1 MMELPDSRVVFDR
14 ERIQQAI
21 DGLAD
26 QVNARC
32 APNEWTLMCIMNGAL
47 MFAAEL
53 MRRLTFPLRL
63 DAVRVTR
70 YHDTTS
76 GSELHWHSRPES
88 TVDGSRI
95 LLVDDIFDEG
105 ETLKQLTDYLRSQGA
120 VEILSVVLV
129 EKRHDR
135 KVGGYRPDLVG
146 LECADAY
153 VFGFGMDY
161 QGRFRQLEDIR
172 ELTGDS

>member
-1 MMELPDSRVVFDR
+1 MELPQSRVVFDR
-14 ERIQQAI
+14 ERILHAI

-26 QVNARC
+26 RVNARC
-32 APNEWTLMCIMNGAL
+32 APQEWTLMCIMNGAL
-47 MFAAEL
+47 MFTAEL

-76 GSELHWHSRPES
+76 GSELRWHSRPGS
-88 TVDGSRI
+88 TIEGSRI

-105 ETLKQLTDYLRSQGA
+105 ETLKQLSDYLRSEGA
-120 VEILSVVLV
+120 AEIVSVVLV
-129 EKRHDR
+129 EKQHAR
-135 KVGGYRPDLVG
+135 KVDGYRPDLVG
-146 LECADAY
+146 LACPDTY

-161 QGRFRQLEDIR
+161 RGRFRQLDDIR
-172 ELTGDS
+172 ELVEES